1 MSAPAGVA
9 RYQQADVFTMSPARR
24 LVLMY
29 THLLLNLRQAQ
40 QAMERRE
47 IERRSGHVARAM
59 DILHE
64 LLGSLDHE
72 RGGTLADHLA
82 SLYVFMIGELAAA
95 DSRADVTRIRPL
107 VTMVEQLHEAWGAA
121 AKELE

>member
-9 RYQQADVFTMSPARR
+9 RYQQADVYTMSPARR

-29 THLLLNLRQAQ
+29 THLLLNLRQAH

-47 IERRSGHVARAM
+47 IERRSGHVAKAM

-64 LLGSLDHE
+64 LLSSLDHE
-72 RGGTLADHLA
+72 QGGALADHLA
-82 SLYVFMIGELAAA
+82 ALYVFMIGELAAA
-95 DSRADVTRIRPL
+95 DARADLARIRPL
-107 VTMVEQLHEAWGAA
+107 ITMVDQLHEAWSAA